1 MLSQSQQ
8 KNERSQNALKNA
20 APANASAKNV
30 FYLTVN
36 LFFEVIVVT
45 VFKLP
50 KMTKQ
55 EMWKLIRRQRL
66 CRIAFKGDE
75 YPYMA
80 PFQYVVLDGTL
91 YFHFTDYGKKMKLL
105 EKDKRICVEIEEYRE
120 DLSEYSFIVLRGT
133 LKVVTDPKERA
144 EALHNLSEEG
154 KQKLSPNFLPAHGF
168 KKEDG
173 WNSLTPTNPSLVAIK
188 LENITQEI
196 GLKSP

>member
-1 MLSQSQQ
+1 M
-8 KNERSQNALKNA
+8 
-20 APANASAKNV
+20 
-30 FYLTVN
+30 
-36 LFFEVIVVT
+36 

-66 CRIAFKGDE
+66 CRIAFKGAE

-80 PFQYVVLDGTL
+80 PFQYVVLDGEL
-91 YFHFTDYGKKMKLL
+91 YFHFTDYGKKMKLI
-105 EKDKRICVEIEEYRE
+105 ENDKHVCVEIEEYKE

-133 LKVVTDPKERA
+133 LKVVNNQQERVKA
-144 EALHNLSEEG
+144 IKKLSEEG
-154 KQKLSPNFLPAHGF
+154 ETKLSPNFLPAHGF

-173 WNSLTPTNPSLVAIK
+173 WSSLTSTDLSLVVIK

>member
-1 MLSQSQQ
+1 M
-8 KNERSQNALKNA
+8 
-20 APANASAKNV
+20 V
-30 FYLTVN
+30 
-36 LFFEVIVVT
+36 

-66 CRIAFKGDE
+66 CRIAFKGAK

-80 PFQYVVLDGTL
+80 PFQYVVLDGPL
-91 YFHFTDYGKKMKLL
+91 NFHFTDYGKKMKLI
-105 EKDKRICVEIEEYRE
+105 ESDKHVCVEIEEYKE

-133 LKVVTDPKERA
+133 LKVVTDQRERLR
-144 EALHNLSEEG
+144 ALKKLAEEG
-154 KQKLSPNFLPAHGF
+154 ETKLSPNFLSAHGF
-168 KKEDG
+168 NKEDG
-173 WNSLTPTNPSLVAIK
+173 WSSLTSNGTPLVVIK